1 MSIISFV
8 SFLVLFVLLISL
20 FKTKTD
26 IFSPVRLF
34 LIIWTISIGL
44 TELKLSRLQ
53 REWTIYSWIII
64 AISLFSFLLGIFFVY
79 AQNFDK
85 RKHTVLQ
92 IRDIFIIQKIDSE
105 TLLKIIYILFFIYLL
120 SYLTIYLVVGFIPLF
135 TTRPDLMRTRF
146 TLFGLGIII
155 HSVPTLIY
163 LIIIYYLKVKKNS
176 FNKLILSFVML
187 ISFVSYMFLLQRFD
201 LIIFLVLSAVL
212 LYYGSFKLKASY
224 IFVIISI
231 LIIIIYGISDLR
243 AGDLFIEIL
252 YYTGQM
258 KFNKSFAI
266 FTEPYMYIT
275 MNLEN
280 FAFSVEKLTDYTFG
294 YYSFDFFL
302 ALTGLKH
309 WIAEYSNLNPLP
321 YLVNPGYNTYTMF
334 FVYYRDFGIIGSLFF
349 PLILGISSYVIYL
362 KMLFK
367 PNINSVS
374 LYGIVTFVI
383 IFSFFIPMLNWLHFV
398 YNIALIHFLTKK
410 ITLE

>member
-1 MSIISFV
+1 
-8 SFLVLFVLLISL
+8 
-20 FKTKTD
+20 
-26 IFSPVRLF
+26 
-34 LIIWTISIGL
+34 
-44 TELKLSRLQ
+44 
-53 REWTIYSWIII
+53 
-64 AISLFSFLLGIFFVY
+64 
-79 AQNFDK
+79 
-85 RKHTVLQ
+85 
-92 IRDIFIIQKIDSE
+92 
-105 TLLKIIYILFFIYLL
+105 
-120 SYLTIYLVVGFIPLF
+120 
-135 TTRPDLMRTRF
+135 
-146 TLFGLGIII
+146 
-155 HSVPTLIY
+155 
-163 LIIIYYLKVKKNS
+163 
-176 FNKLILSFVML
+176 
-187 ISFVSYMFLLQRFD
+187 
-201 LIIFLVLSAVL
+201 AVL

-231 LIIIIYGISDLR
+231 LIIVIYGISDLR

-398 YNIALIHFLTKK
+398 YNIALIQFLTKI